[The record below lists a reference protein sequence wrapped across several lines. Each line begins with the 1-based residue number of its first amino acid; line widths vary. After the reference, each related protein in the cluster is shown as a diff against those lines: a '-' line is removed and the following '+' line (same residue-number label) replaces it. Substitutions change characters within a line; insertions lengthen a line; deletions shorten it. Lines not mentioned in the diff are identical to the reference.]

1 MAENSNKLYC
11 SAYNSKI
18 CLQFSLIFLFFCLM
32 GKGPG
37 VLNTVLKKK
46 HQLFKALANMS
57 EASRNSY
64 AGVLSQVGCALL
76 FVQLTNCTQHS

>member
-1 MAENSNKLYC
+1 
-11 SAYNSKI
+11 
-18 CLQFSLIFLFFCLM
+18 M

-57 EASRNSY
+57 EGSGNSY
-64 AGVLSQVGCALL
+64 AVVLAV
-76 FVQLTNCTQHS
+76 TNCTQQ